1 MTQRR
6 VLIIE
11 DEVELAQLVAL
22 HVKDW
27 GAEVRVTHDGN
38 EGLDLAVSGEFDFVV
53 LDWMLPG
60 SDGLTIL
67 QAIRRLQPTIPVL
80 MLTAKT
86 SEIDRVLG
94 LEVGADDYLTKP
106 FSPREM
112 IARIKAILR
121 RTEARQALGSQAEGS
136 QTNGQESESFQVG
149 ELSIDPKR
157 REAKLAGRLLRLTAK
172 EFDLLA
178 QFAANPGRVYSRA
191 ELLDLVW
198 GYGHEGYEH
207 TVNSHINRLRSKLE
221 DDTGTPGYILT
232 VWGIG
237 YKLADPATAATAG

>member
-27 GAEVRVTHDGN
+27 GAEVRVTHDGD
-38 EGLDLAVSGEFDFVV
+38 EGRELAIGEHFDFVV

-67 QAIRRLQPTIPVL
+67 QAIRRHKPTTPVL

-121 RTEARQALGSQAEGS
+121 RTEARQAQSSLAGGSPKA
-136 QTNGQESESFQVG
+136 FRVG
-149 ELSIDPKR
+149 ALSVDPER
-157 REAKLAGRLLRLTAK
+157 REAKLADRHLRLTAK

-221 DDTGTPGYILT
+221 DDTGTPSYILT